1 MSTINIPDRV
11 LKIYVSNIKRFESNI
26 KIYNNKNIKHQ
37 GYLINV
43 NDYKDLK
50 TKIKYENNKSIGIPN
65 ILEIDDKNKILFIKD
80 LGFKTNQYLINMIL
94 NGHKYIIVD
103 NNIWKTFCEKGKE
116 KLEPY
121 IDYEIDNINNI
132 LSLTI
137 KGQKTA
143 LKFDNIK
150 KDNILEESKLKN
162 KSSSNFEEIKKEYIN
177 LKNYY
182 DFEVN
187 IEKDLKNKKEEKNN
201 YKGYLIEKEW
211 IDKWKQQIEYDIIK
225 KDYLISKKSEKE
237 TRDKLIYIYEKNKL
251 NYMDINE
258 IKNKEL
264 NTSQKIQDI
273 LKTNSLVLVS
283 SDFISS
289 FWKNTNLKEINFSL
303 YEDNIEI
310 IFDSNKSLTFQM
322 KGNVIKSNQNIDI
335 MENPKDNKKED
346 KSNNSENKQLD
357 NNFAENIITILIY
370 LNLGGKELSDNIE
383 NSKNK
388 INKTMYDYSL
398 VDSKQISEFIQF
410 FDSENEI
417 EKLVNEYKIK
427 SVTEI
432 NSQLI
437 NKIKIQNLFL

>member
-37 GYLINV
+37 GYLINL

-80 LGFKTNQYLINMIL
+80 LEFKTNQYLINMIL

-121 IDYEIDNINNI
+121 IDYEIDNINNV

-182 DFEVN
+182 DFKVN

-237 TRDKLIYIYEKNKL
+237 TRDKLIYIYEKKKL
-251 NYMDINE
+251 NYMDIN
-258 IKNKEL
+258 
-264 NTSQKIQDI
+264 
-273 LKTNSLVLVS
+273 
-283 SDFISS
+283 
-289 FWKNTNLKEINFSL
+289 
-303 YEDNIEI
+303 
-310 IFDSNKSLTFQM
+310 
-322 KGNVIKSNQNIDI
+322 
-335 MENPKDNKKED
+335 
-346 KSNNSENKQLD
+346 
-357 NNFAENIITILIY
+357 
-370 LNLGGKELSDNIE
+370 
-383 NSKNK
+383 
-388 INKTMYDYSL
+388 
-398 VDSKQISEFIQF
+398 
-410 FDSENEI
+410 
-417 EKLVNEYKIK
+417 
-427 SVTEI
+427 
-432 NSQLI
+432 
-437 NKIKIQNLFL
+437 